1 MNVEDLRLDADVVS
15 SDGHKLGTLS
25 RFVFHKDTLMLTH
38 IVVDTGIFRRE
49 EALWKGGWGMSND
62 RMLPIGV
69 IDREDSDKIHISMT
83 AEEFR
88 DLSVDFAEEYF
99 TRAPDVKPGWL
110 DASDLAR
117 LAMSIPGEPGPYLMQ
132 QKTALA
138 PDEVDVP
145 AGAAVW
151 RLRPHQKI
159 GEVERV
165 IYDEATRKI
174 TGLVIRRGFLFTKE
188 RILPASCI
196 VEVVAGVVR
205 VEVDDAHLDALIE
218 FHAAD

>member
-1 MNVEDLRLDADVVS
+1 MNVEDLRLHADVVS
-15 SDGHKLGTLS
+15 NDGHKLGTLS
-25 RFVFHKDTLMLTH
+25 RFVFHTDTLMLTH

-69 IDREDSDKIHISMT
+69 IEREDSDRIVISMS
-83 AEEFR
+83 ADEFR

-99 TRAPDVKPGWL
+99 TRAPDLEPGRP

-132 QKTALA
+132 QTTAMA
-138 PDEVDVP
+138 PDEADVP

-165 IYDEATRKI
+165 IFYESTRRI
-174 TGLVIRRGFLFTKE
+174 TGLVIKRGFVFTKE
-188 RILPASCI
+188 RILPASHI
-196 VEVVAGVVR
+196 VEVVGGVVR
-205 VEVDDAHLDALIE
+205 VEIDDAHLDALIE